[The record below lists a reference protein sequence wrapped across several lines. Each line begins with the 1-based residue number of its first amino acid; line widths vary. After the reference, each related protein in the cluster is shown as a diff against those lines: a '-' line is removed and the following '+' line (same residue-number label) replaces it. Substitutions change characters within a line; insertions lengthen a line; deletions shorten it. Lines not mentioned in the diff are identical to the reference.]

1 MNARLHHLSHR
12 LGASVAAAALLT
24 LSASPVGALA
34 QGPSA
39 QSGADAA
46 PSTTKPG
53 PPAPSYLEPLNAD
66 ESATV
71 LGRKVIGPNG
81 EDLGLICD
89 VIVDR
94 DGRPRA
100 AVIDFGGFLGVGSRK
115 VAVDW
120 NLLQFDPGQH
130 DHKAFL
136 ALGRREIQAAPEFRA
151 DAASAEMVGPPSVG
165 ASTGTDGGK

>member
-39 QSGADAA
+39 QPGADAA

-100 AVIDFGGFLGVGSRK
+100 A
-115 VAVDW
+115 
-120 NLLQFDPGQH
+120 
-130 DHKAFL
+130 
-136 ALGRREIQAAPEFRA
+136 
-151 DAASAEMVGPPSVG
+151 
-165 ASTGTDGGK
+165 